1 MKLPSLNVMFSLV
14 AETQSHLVRELLNR
28 GKQSWNESIW
38 LPPESIMIPN
48 YDAKSEGSSS
58 TEVMPLDTEHSV
70 CVSKHR

>member
-1 MKLPSLNVMFSLV
+1 MFSLV
-14 AETQSHLVRELLNR
+14 AETQSHLIRELLNR
-28 GKQSWNESIW
+28 ENNPGTKAFGFHQNP
-38 LPPESIMIPN
+38 LKPD